1 MKRLLAVSWEM
12 PPMYGPR
19 ATQVSRLLGALTPL
33 GWRSTV
39 VCMDP
44 RRGGPHWRDGVDAV
58 LPEGVDTLRVASPE
72 EQTLVRAA
80 RRLFPSLR
88 NSPDPQSVW
97 IEPASSSALARA
109 RSTRP
114 AGLVSFAQ
122 PWSDHLVGLR
132 VHRATKLPWVAHFSD
147 PWIDSAYL
155 RATKGNLDAAAAFEA
170 DIIREATGVVFVT
183 DETADL
189 VMKKYPREWREKVA
203 VIPHGFD
210 PAASSKAPAPSR
222 RPGPLR
228 IVYAGRFYEG
238 IRTPTMLLRALAQ
251 LKTWMALENALE
263 ITIVGPHVVP
273 FSRESSALG
282 LDGVVRW
289 RDRVS
294 PADALTL
301 STDADVLL
309 VIDAPS
315 HGPSPF
321 LPSKLVDYLPLQKP
335 ILGIT
340 PREGATA
347 RLLAQLGCPVAAPD
361 DAKDIERAIGDLL
374 QRHRDG
380 SLDVGPR
387 FAEVAGEFDVRRVAA
402 SFNSVLTR
410 AFDVARAESA

>member
-1 MKRLLAVSWEM
+1 
-12 PPMYGPR
+12 MYGPR

-44 RRGGPHWRDGVDAV
+44 RRGGPHWPDGVDAP

-72 EQTLVRAA
+72 EQTVVRAA
-80 RRLFPSLR
+80 RRLFPSLSK
-88 NSPDPQSVW
+88 SPDPQSVW
-97 IEPASSSALARA
+97 IAPASSSALAHA
-109 RSTRP
+109 RSMRP

-132 VHRATKLPWVAHFSD
+132 VHRATQLPWVAHFSD
-147 PWIDSAYL
+147 PWVDSPYL
-155 RATKGNLDAAAAFEA
+155 RTTKRFRDAAAALETQV
-170 DIIREATGVVFVT
+170 IREATAVVFVT

-189 VMKKYPREWREKVA
+189 VMKKYPREWRDKAA
-203 VIPHGFD
+203 VVPHGFD
-210 PAASSKAPAPSR
+210 PAAIVPAASR
-222 RPGPLR
+222 RTGPLR
-228 IVYAGRFYEG
+228 LVYAGRFYDG
-238 IRTPTMLLRALAQ
+238 IRTPTTLLRALAQ
-251 LKTWMALENALE
+251 LKMRVPLENELE
-263 ITIVGPHVVP
+263 ITIVGPHVVQ

-294 PADALTL
+294 PAEAHAL

-315 HGPSPF
+315 DGPSPF

-347 RLLAQLGCPVAAPD
+347 RLLARLGCPAAAPED
-361 DAKDIERAIGDLL
+361 VDGIERALADLL
-374 QRHRDG
+374 QRQRDG
-380 SLDVGPR
+380 SLGVDPR
-387 FAEVAGEFDVRRVAA
+387 FVEIAGEFDIRGVAA
-402 SFNSVLTR
+402 QFNGVLTR
-410 AFDVARAESA
+410 AFDVVRAESA